1 MLRVSVP
8 FAARRLAVA
17 AVVAAFAPTGLRAQ
31 GPASVPGSRRI
42 DDFLQSYVDSNRIG
56 GAVVLV
62 LRDGKI
68 AYEKAVGWADREDK
82 RPMTPDAIF
91 RIASET
97 KPVTSVAI
105 LQLVNEKKLTLDDP
119 VSKYIPAFAHT
130 SVAAAD
136 PADSGRTFI
145 AAKRPITIRDLITHT
160 SGISYGLEPAI
171 AARYAAKGLGPGAG
185 AGLGWYVTDKD
196 ETSCTTMERLGTLP
210 FVTQPGERWVFGYSL
225 EVLGCVVER
234 VSGMP
239 LDRYV
244 NTHITAPL
252 GMRDTY
258 FFLPPELRG
267 RFVTVYASDSTNHA
281 RRAPDGP
288 RGQGH
293 YVDGPR
299 KNLAGGAGILST
311 ARDYARFLEMIRNG
325 GSLDGVR
332 ILPSR
337 QVDLMTHGQIGSR
350 YGVPGESFGFGFYTI
365 DSAGADG
372 PKSVGTFG
380 WRGGYGTICFVDPK
394 QRLTVVL
401 MLNQIPNTADLAAKL
416 PTVIYRELIGG

>member
-1 MLRVSVP
+1 MLRVSP
-8 FAARRLAVA
+8 RFALRCVA
-17 AVVAAFAPTGLRAQ
+17 AATTLSTVASAGGFAQ
-31 GPASVPGSRRI
+31 ASPSTSAVRRV
-42 DDFLQSYVDSNRIG
+42 DAFLQSYVDSNRIG

-62 LRDGKI
+62 LRDGKV
-68 AYEKAVGWADREDK
+68 AYEKAVGWADREAK
-82 RPMTPDAIF
+82 RPMTADAIF

-105 LQLVNEKKLTLDDP
+105 LQLVDEKKLALDDP
-119 VSKYIPAFAHT
+119 VSKYLPTFAHT
-130 SVAAAD
+130 SVANTID
-136 PADSGRTFI
+136 TGRTLI
-145 AAKRPITIRDLITHT
+145 AAKRPITIRDLLTHT
-160 SGISYGLEPAI
+160 AGISYGLEAAI
-171 AARYAAKGLGPGAG
+171 ASRYAAKGLGPAAG
-185 AGLGWYVTDKD
+185 AGLGWYTTDKD
-196 ETSCTTMERLGTLP
+196 ETSCTTMDRLGTLP
-210 FVTQPGERWVFGYSL
+210 FLTQPGERWVFGYSL

-244 NTHITAPL
+244 ETHITAPL
-252 GMRDTY
+252 GIRDTY
-258 FFLPPELRG
+258 FFLPPELRN
-267 RFVTVYASDSTNHA
+267 RFVAVYASDSTNHA
-281 RRAPDGP
+281 QRAPDGP

-293 YVDGPR
+293 YVQGPR

-311 ARDYARFLEMIRNG
+311 ARDYARFLEMVRNG

-332 ILPSR
+332 VLPSR
-337 QVDLMTHGQIGSR
+337 EVDLMTHGQIGSR

-394 QRLTVVL
+394 QRMTVVL
-401 MLNQIPNTADLAAKL
+401 MLNQIPNTTDLAAKL
-416 PTVIYRELIGG
+416 PGVIYRELLGG

>member
-17 AVVAAFAPTGLRAQ
+17 AVLAAFAPAGLLAQARAST
-31 GPASVPGSRRI
+31 PAPRRV
-42 DDFLQSYVDSNRIG
+42 DEFLQSYVDSNRIG

-62 LRDGKI
+62 LRDGKV
-68 AYEKAVGWADREDK
+68 AYEKAVGWADREAK
-82 RPMTPDAIF
+82 RPMTTDAIF

-105 LQLVNEKKLTLDDP
+105 LQLVDEKKLSLDDP
-119 VSKYIPAFAHT
+119 VSKYVSTFAHT
-130 SVAAAD
+130 SVASAD
-136 PADSGRTFI
+136 PADSGRTLV
-145 AAKRPITIRDLITHT
+145 AAKRQITIRDLITHT

-171 AARYAAKGLGPGAG
+171 ASRYAAKGLGPGAG

-234 VSGMP
+234 VSGVP

-244 NTHITAPL
+244 STHITAPL

-258 FFLPPELRG
+258 FFLPPEVRSRL
-267 RFVTVYASDSTNHA
+267 VAVYASDSTNHA

-325 GSLDGVR
+325 GSLDGAR

-337 QVDLMTHGQIGSR
+337 EVDLMTHGQIGSR

-416 PTVIYRELIGG
+416 PAVVYRELTGG